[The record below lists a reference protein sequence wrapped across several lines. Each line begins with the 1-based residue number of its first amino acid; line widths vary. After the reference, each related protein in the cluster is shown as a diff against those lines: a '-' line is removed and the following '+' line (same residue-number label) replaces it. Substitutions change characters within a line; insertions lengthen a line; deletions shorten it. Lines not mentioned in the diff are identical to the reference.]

1 MTDVPV
7 TIFFDFFNVS
17 SFTEY
22 DVRAVATYADATF
35 AGVACRLTMYDGEIL
50 TLKTD
55 RKYIEGVT
63 PS

>member
-17 SFTEY
+17 SFTKY
-22 DVRAVATYADATF
+22 SVRAVATYANATF
-35 AGVACRLTMYDGEIL
+35 AGVVCRTTMYDGTGSRL
-50 TLKTD
+50 RTD
-55 RKYIEGVT
+55 RKYIGRES